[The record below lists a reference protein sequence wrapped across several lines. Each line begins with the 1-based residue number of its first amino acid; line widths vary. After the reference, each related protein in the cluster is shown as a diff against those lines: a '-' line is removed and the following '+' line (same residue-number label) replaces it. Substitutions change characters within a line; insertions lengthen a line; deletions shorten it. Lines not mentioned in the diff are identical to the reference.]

1 MWYVYLAECKD
12 GTFYC
17 GITTDVE
24 RRISEHNCSKRGA
37 RYTRSRRPIRLIG
50 FKEQENR
57 SQALIVEN
65 RVKKMTRDKKLNF
78 FS

>member
-1 MWYVYLAECKD
+1 MWYVYLAECRD

-24 RRISEHNCSKRGA
+24 RRISEHNCSRRGA
-37 RYTRSRRPIRLIG
+37 KSTPTRRPVRLIG

-65 RVKKMTRDKKLNF
+65 RVQKMTRDKKLNF